1 MKTWTDE
8 KGHEIPYSRITKL
21 EKRTQRETKKLLRK
35 AQSINTKLVDF
46 KTEVAI
52 IAEELWISTIQEA
65 GSKTKDSKGN
75 ITIYNF
81 DRSIKMEVNV
91 ATPIKFDDALIAV
104 AREKFNEFLDV
115 STANVEDFMKEM
127 IHSAFE
133 TSRGQLDTKQ
143 VMDLV
148 SLRKRVDRARFPL
161 FHEAI
166 DLIEDSIR
174 RPSSKKYFRIWYKD
188 EANDYQIVD
197 LNFSSI

>member
-188 EANDYQIVD
+188 EANEYQIVD